1 MASIRRRALAF
12 KLGAYASATVEE
24 IRRNAGPFSIFPTA
38 REVVAAH
45 AAHWNDLLLPVHY
58 RALELE
64 AERLAHAVPGI
75 DDELRAYGATC
86 LDALPESARPVLEAV
101 HGSALVACLWHHVYN
116 AAKRGL
122 PLDDAV
128 CRECANLALKSLRDI
143 VRERAA
149 GLCGGVEPPFAAT
162 ASTAETS
169 A

>member
-75 DDELRAYGATC
+75 DDELRAYGAAC

-143 VRERAA
+143 VREHAA
-149 GLCGGVEPPFAAT
+149 GLCGVEPPVAT
-162 ASTAETS
+162 ASTETS
-169 A
+169 TCVE